1 MDGPRDA
8 RASSAISINH
18 LIDDGDEIRER
29 FVAHGRIWP
38 MWSKSQESAVDRPVD
53 HAPTHK
59 WNILWHASA
68 LSHQLGSARR
78 GLKGP
83 VNFRPRWRLAMS
95 RTLRL
100 IGREA
105 CGGK

>member
-38 MWSKSQESAVDRPVD
+38 M
-53 HAPTHK
+53 
-59 WNILWHASA
+59 
-68 LSHQLGSARR
+68 
-78 GLKGP
+78 
-83 VNFRPRWRLAMS
+83 
-95 RTLRL
+95 
-100 IGREA
+100 
-105 CGGK
+105 